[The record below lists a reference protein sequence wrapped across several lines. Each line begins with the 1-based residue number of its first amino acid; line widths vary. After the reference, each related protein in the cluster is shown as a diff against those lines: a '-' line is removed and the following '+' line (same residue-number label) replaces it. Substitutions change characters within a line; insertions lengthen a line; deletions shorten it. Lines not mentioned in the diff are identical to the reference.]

1 MNYSYD
7 DFVIQEQLTV
17 FSDNN
22 YSEANFSENDNSYNE
37 QFVLPIINNQD
48 NANLVEKISKLNI
61 DITDDITN
69 DNYGE
74 VILNTYKSLLSD
86 LEKFK
91 KELSELNKNKKDFF
105 DYQQSLFTNH
115 FTISKIFTAENNVD
129 YENSPT
135 KLFINYNDKIKT
147 TYDYWIVNIYEPK
160 KTNLEKNI
168 DITED
173 KIIHYRK
180 LFHFLINNFISVD
193 EVKQKK
199 MCPICF
205 DNEIDMCAV
214 PCGHTCCNKCVISS
228 RSSRSINKNN
238 CISCRNKINNYI
250 KIYFLI

>member
-1 MNYSYD
+1 MNYNYD
-7 DFVIQEQLTV
+7 DFYIQEQLIV
-17 FSDNN
+17 FNDNN
-22 YSEANFSENDNSYNE
+22 YSGANYSENDDNYNG
-37 QFVLPIINNQD
+37 QFLLPINNNQVDD
-48 NANLVEKISKLNI
+48 NVIEQINKLNI
-61 DITDDITN
+61 DITDDIAN

-74 VILNTYKSLLSD
+74 VILTTYKSLLSD

-91 KELSELNKNKKDFF
+91 KELNELNKNKKDFF
-105 DYQQSLFTNH
+105 EYQQSLFTNH
-115 FTISKIFTAENNVD
+115 FTVSKIFTAENNVD
-129 YENSPT
+129 YDNSPT
-135 KLFINYNDKIKT
+135 KLFINYNDKIKA
-147 TYDYWIVNIYEPK
+147 TYNDWIGNIYEPK
-160 KTNLEKNI
+160 KTDLEKNI

-193 EVKQKK
+193 EVKNKK

-228 RSSRSINKNN
+228 RTSRSINKNN